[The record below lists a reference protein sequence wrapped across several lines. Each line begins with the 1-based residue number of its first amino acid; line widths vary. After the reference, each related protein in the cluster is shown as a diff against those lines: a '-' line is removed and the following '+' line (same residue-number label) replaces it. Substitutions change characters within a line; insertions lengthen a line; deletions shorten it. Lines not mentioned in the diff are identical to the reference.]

1 MARNT
6 RRRPY
11 YQSRWRNVP
20 LLSFFKRKVIEQVLA
35 RLRTPHLNAVAKEST
50 HLLATTLAEGG
61 HKLGDG
67 SNVNHSTLPADEGSE
82 NLGSQSSIQRRERK
96 QRRENVE
103 VSRQGNNAPKPH
115 RRWTSIFS
123 SREDENLV
131 ESAKPRANKLSKD
144 RKYSQEPPHR
154 PRSHKSGSGKSHRL
168 SNRSMSTI
176 RGGKSDYSSDDSGIP
191 HSPDLDLHL
200 PQPADDETISRAVR
214 NLFFFV
220 AQHVGHFYINYSCEV
235 VPKLAMV
242 QLKKLHSPLPDSTV
256 DEIVEDTP
264 YQLTVIEH
272 CLNFLLLSSISME
285 FPVHDLGTSEGD
297 VSPTYPLL
305 PAGFTALLQT
315 AARSSVGPSNLKC

>member
-1 MARNT
+1 
-6 RRRPY
+6 
-11 YQSRWRNVP
+11 
-20 LLSFFKRKVIEQVLA
+20 
-35 RLRTPHLNAVAKEST
+35 
-50 HLLATTLAEGG
+50 
-61 HKLGDG
+61 
-67 SNVNHSTLPADEGSE
+67 
-82 NLGSQSSIQRRERK
+82 
-96 QRRENVE
+96 
-103 VSRQGNNAPKPH
+103 
-115 RRWTSIFS
+115 
-123 SREDENLV
+123 
-131 ESAKPRANKLSKD
+131 
-144 RKYSQEPPHR
+144 
-154 PRSHKSGSGKSHRL
+154 
-168 SNRSMSTI
+168 MSTI

-305 PAGFTALLQT
+305 PVGFTALLQT